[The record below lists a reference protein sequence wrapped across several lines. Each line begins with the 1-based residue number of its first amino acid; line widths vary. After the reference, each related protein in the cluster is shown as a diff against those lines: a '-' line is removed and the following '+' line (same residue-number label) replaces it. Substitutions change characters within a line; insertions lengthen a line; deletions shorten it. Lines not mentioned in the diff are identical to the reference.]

1 MRESRRDAEKN
12 CYFCAWFGGRILLV
26 PFSDGLATRRLL
38 CSVLSLFLETLDDRR
53 ILCAGQ
59 RKGVEK
65 KRRGRATALSTGS
78 PPPLALLRL
87 PILRNPPLID
97 NVSTPF
103 AFSLEQKYS
112 LPRTWTLLTT
122 STDGI
127 ERHDASR
134 RKGDPNHVRTFHCRA
149 LKLSVIKVEG
159 NPKGRKSIG
168 FGRNPAVFFPRVL
181 AA

>member
-1 MRESRRDAEKN
+1 MYLESVGRRKLQVKMKESRRDAEKN
-12 CYFCAWFGGRILLV
+12 CYFCAWFRGRILLV

-112 LPRTWTLLTT
+112 LPGTWTLLTT
-122 STDGI
+122 PDFHGRNRT
-127 ERHDASR
+127 SR
-134 RKGDPNHVRTFHCRA
+134 RFQ
-149 LKLSVIKVEG
+149 E
-159 NPKGRKSIG
+159 KGRS
-168 FGRNPAVFFPRVL
+168 
-181 AA
+181 